1 MRENGKRGTVVG
13 KVLDPVVKWIGG
25 GGIEERKVDFSCIG
39 EDGMKVL
46 KYFVYFYIYYN
57 ERGRI

>member
-1 MRENGKRGTVVG
+1 MEKGTVDG

-25 GGIEERKVDFSCIG
+25 GVEERKVDFSCIG
-39 EDGMKVL
+39 EGGMKVL
-46 KYFVYFYIYYN
+46 KYFFYFYYN

>member
-1 MRENGKRGTVVG
+1 MRENGKRGTVYG
-13 KVLDPVVKWIGG
+13 EVLDPVVKWM
-25 GGIEERKVDFSCIG
+25 GGIEERKADFSCIG

-46 KYFVYFYIYYN
+46 KYFFYFYIYYN

>member
-1 MRENGKRGTVVG
+1 MRENGKRNCRWRSIASSF
-13 KVLDPVVKWIGG
+13 KVDW

-46 KYFVYFYIYYN
+46 KYFFYFYIYYN